1 MKSGTLKFWLPAAV
15 FVLLVA
21 ILARGLFLDP
31 RRVPSPLIG
40 KPAPAFQLGRLSD
53 PGSRFGPEDMR
64 GKVWLLNVWAS
75 WCVSCREE
83 QQVMNRLAG
92 MHLVPIVGLNYKD
105 HPSDARQWLAE
116 WGDPYVTSVM
126 DSDGRVG
133 INWGVYGVPETFLI
147 DRQGVIR
154 YKYIGPVDNPALTKV
169 LIPKIKSLV
178 QQS

>member
-1 MKSGTLKFWLPAAV
+1 MRAGTLKYWLPAGV
-15 FVLLVA
+15 FVFLVVV
-21 ILARGLFLDP
+21 LAKGLYLDP

-40 KPAPAFQLGRLSD
+40 KPAPAFQLAELSH
-53 PGSRFGPEDMR
+53 PGTRFGPEDMR

-83 QQVMNRLAG
+83 HEVMKELAEK
-92 MHLVPIVGLNYKD
+92 HLVPIVGLNYKD
-105 HPSDARQWLAE
+105 QPDQARQWLE
-116 WGDPYVTSVM
+116 NWGNPYVTSVM
-126 DSDGRVG
+126 DRDGRVG

-154 YKYIGPVDNPALTKV
+154 YKYIGPVDYSALTEI
-169 LIPKIKSLV
+169 LIPKIESLV